1 MEIISKAIIFAVK
14 AHDGM
19 RRKKTATPYILHPVE
34 AAVIA
39 GSLTDD
45 QEVMAAA
52 VLHDV
57 VEDTCIT
64 IEEIEAEF
72 GKRVAELVAS
82 ESEDKREDKPPSETW
97 QIRKEEAVQ
106 FLENTDNK
114 DIKILY
120 LGDKLANMR
129 SIYKDWI
136 NAGDSVWERFNQ
148 KDKSHHAWYY
158 RSIAEAM
165 HELKET
171 PAWKEYDRLIKIV
184 FEEGENKK

>member
-1 MEIISKAIIFAVK
+1 MEIISRAIIFAAK

-19 RRKKTATPYILHPVE
+19 RRKQTATPYILHPVE
-34 AAVIA
+34 AAAIA

-57 VEDTCIT
+57 VEDTSIT

-72 GKRVAELVAS
+72 GKRVADLVAS
-82 ESEDKREDKPPSETW
+82 ESEDKREGEPPSETW

-106 FLENTDNK
+106 FLRNTDNK

-129 SIYKDWI
+129 SIYKDWAE
-136 NAGDSVWERFNQ
+136 AGDSVWERFNQ
-148 KDKSHHAWYY
+148 KEKSHHAWYY
-158 RSIAEAM
+158 RSVAEAM
-165 HELKET
+165 PELKET
-171 PAWKEYDRLIKIV
+171 PAWKEYDKLIKIV
-184 FEEGENKK
+184 FEEGENK

>member
-1 MEIISKAIIFAVK
+1 
-14 AHDGM
+14 
-19 RRKKTATPYILHPVE
+19 
-34 AAVIA
+34 
-39 GSLTDD
+39 
-45 QEVMAAA
+45 
-52 VLHDV
+52 
-57 VEDTCIT
+57 
-64 IEEIEAEF
+64 
-72 GKRVAELVAS
+72 
-82 ESEDKREDKPPSETW
+82 
-97 QIRKEEAVQ
+97 
-106 FLENTDNK
+106 
-114 DIKILY
+114 
-120 LGDKLANMR
+120 MR